1 MARLIDGYAEG
12 IIQKQEFEPRITRL
26 RQRLVDLEQ
35 QEQRISEEETGL
47 AELQEAMGRLEDFAE
62 KVKGNL
68 AEADW
73 AMRRDLIRMLVK
85 RVEIAK
91 EEVRVVFR
99 TLPDTIQAENR
110 ENSLLHCRRRICPLI
125 LQHAGT
131 DAAGGTERAPGL
143 RAA

>member
-1 MARLIDGYAEG
+1 M
-12 IIQKQEFEPRITRL
+12 
-26 RQRLVDLEQ
+26 
-35 QEQRISEEETGL
+35 
-47 AELQEAMGRLEDFAE
+47 EDFAE

-99 TLPDTIQAENR
+99 TLPDPIQDENR
-110 ENSLLHCRRRICPLI
+110 EKSLLHCRRRI
-125 LQHAGT
+125 
-131 DAAGGTERAPGL
+131 DL
-143 RAA
+143 RFGNSVNPPTFARHLELAVDPQAL